1 MADYKEWW
9 ENLSPKHKR
18 YVAIGSG
25 VALALTA
32 SYVLSEAG
40 APNEQKPRPRPEKVQ
55 ETVLTADYK
64 MKDDTL
70 QALASEMKFL
80 RTENEKLRKEIT
92 RNSSSGKEDLD
103 KMREEFQNEIARIQR
118 RNDELESR
126 LAQVDD
132 ATVEI
137 NRNVESNRQY
147 TDEEIA
153 KLKEEGVKF
162 ARDANGQEVP
172 VSDYVSESRDLAGEE
187 NALKAVSL
195 LEAKTPEEF
204 FERAPTPREANQE
217 SRPVIDSDTGKAK
230 VDANGK
236 PVMTERVITITSHSE
251 PKEPEAP
258 KEKPQD
264 YIFIP
269 AGSILSGVFISG
281 LDAPTGSGAQKN
293 PFPTL
298 VRLQKDAILPNNFK
312 ADIRECFMLLS
323 GYGDLSSERAL
334 LRGEKIS
341 CIRDDGGVIET
352 ELDSFAVG
360 DDGKAGVRGTLVS
373 KQGQIIARSLLAGFA
388 GGFAGMFDVSSTPT
402 LNTNSDGT
410 IKYEDVYSSKALKG
424 GVSKGIS
431 QSLNR
436 IADFY
441 MDLADQMYPVIEI
454 DAGRG
459 VDIIVSKGTKLMVK
473 SVNELATHS
482 SRNVTPLRNTQD
494 K

>member
-1 MADYKEWW
+1 MGMKEWW
-9 ENLSPKHKR
+9 ENLPPKQKK
-18 YVAIGSG
+18 YTALAGAA
-25 VALALTA
+25 ALALGVSWA
-32 SYVLSEAG
+32 FSEIG
-40 APNEQKPRPRPEKVQ
+40 APQEQQRRQRPQKIE
-55 ETVLTADYK
+55 ETTLTADYK

-70 QALASEMKFL
+70 SALASEMKFL

-92 RNSSSGKEDLD
+92 RNNNKSSEEVD
-103 KMREEFQNEIARIQR
+103 KLRQEFQKELARLQK
-118 RNDELESR
+118 RNDMLETR
-126 LAQVDD
+126 IAQVDD
-132 ATVEI
+132 ATVQI
-137 NRNVESNRQY
+137 NRDVESTRHY

-153 KLKEEGVKF
+153 KLKEQGVKF
-162 ARDANGQEVP
+162 TVDQDGREIPVTDYENGTDTRGQN
-172 VSDYVSESRDLAGEE
+172 
-187 NALKAVSL
+187 NALSAISMMD
-195 LEAKTPEEF
+195 AKTPEEF
-204 FERAPTPREANQE
+204 FAAAPTPKEANQE
-217 SRPVIDSDTGKAK
+217 SKPVIDMDTGKAK
-230 VDANGK
+230 VDAKGR
-236 PVMTERVITITSHSE
+236 PVMTERVITITSHR
-251 PKEPEAP
+251 EPEKP
-258 KEKPQD
+258 KPVVEPEKE

-269 AGSILSGVFISG
+269 AGSILTGVFISG

-298 VRLQKDAILPNNFK
+298 VRLQKDAILPNNYQ

-323 GYGDLSSERAL
+323 GYGDLSSERAM

-388 GGFAGMFDVSSTPT
+388 GGFAEMFDVAATPT
-402 LNTNSDGT
+402 LNTSSDGT
-410 IKYEDVYSSKALKG
+410 VRYEDVFSKKAIKG
-424 GVSKGIS
+424 GASRGVS

-441 MDLADQMYPVIEI
+441 MDLADRMYPVIEI

-473 SVNELATHS
+473 SVNEISDPVARKS
-482 SRNVTPLRNTQD
+482 APLS
-494 K
+494 